1 MPKSKEL
8 DQFYTNPD
16 YAKVFLDKV
25 DQHLG
30 LDNFDRII
38 EPSAGTGSFFNLL
51 DKNKRVGLDLEPKA
65 DGVIK
70 MDFFDFDYNQYRGEK
85 ILTLGNPPFGKN
97 ASLAQKFFNRS
108 AIYSDAIAFLIPR
121 TFRKASMIN
130 RLDRNFHCIFD
141 ETVPENQFVFE
152 NKPYDVWCAGQIWQ
166 KKENKRDKIKIYKL
180 NDVKDFFEI
189 VSPAQ
194 SEFAI
199 QRVGGGAG
207 TIKTE
212 NYKSFSPLSHYF
224 IKPKH
229 PQVLDIFKECD
240 FESVKYDTAG
250 NPSVAPTELV
260 SMFIGKIHEKNIKYP
275 SFSRLFDY
283 RNGE

>member
-121 TFRKASMIN
+121 TFRKAS
-130 RLDRNFHCIFD
+130 
-141 ETVPENQFVFE
+141 
-152 NKPYDVWCAGQIWQ
+152 
-166 KKENKRDKIKIYKL
+166 
-180 NDVKDFFEI
+180 
-189 VSPAQ
+189 
-194 SEFAI
+194 
-199 QRVGGGAG
+199 
-207 TIKTE
+207 
-212 NYKSFSPLSHYF
+212 
-224 IKPKH
+224 
-229 PQVLDIFKECD
+229 
-240 FESVKYDTAG
+240 
-250 NPSVAPTELV
+250 
-260 SMFIGKIHEKNIKYP
+260 
-275 SFSRLFDY
+275 
-283 RNGE
+283 